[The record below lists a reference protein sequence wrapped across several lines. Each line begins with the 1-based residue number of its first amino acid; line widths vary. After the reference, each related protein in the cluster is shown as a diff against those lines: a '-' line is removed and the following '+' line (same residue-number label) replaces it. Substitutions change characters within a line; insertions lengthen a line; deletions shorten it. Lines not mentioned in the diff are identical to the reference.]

1 MIRVALLHPHPPVLA
16 ALRRLVDRAPD
27 FALVAAALDGRSLLE
42 QLRWMRPD
50 VVVLG
55 DHLTPDTPSLVRVLK
70 DEFGAA
76 VAVFSTRVTPGLT
89 SAARM
94 ARADGIV
101 DGAGQLPGLLEEIR
115 RVARDDTSQAP
126 LNSTELSPGDALSRA
141 A

>member
-1 MIRVALLHPHPPVLA
+1 MVGGVIRVALLHPQPSVLA
-16 ALRRLVDRAPD
+16 ALRRVMDRTPD
-27 FALVAAALDGRSLLE
+27 LAVVAAALEGRSLLE

-55 DHLTPDTPSLVRVLK
+55 DDLTPDTVSLVSTLN
-70 DEFGAA
+70 DEFRAA
-76 VAVFSTRVTPGLT
+76 VALFSTRVTPELL

-101 DGAGQLPGLLEEIR
+101 DGAGELPALSDAIR
-115 RVARDDTSQAP
+115 RVAQPT
-126 LNSTELSPGDALSRA
+126 TEPVSPDALSRA